1 MTVSAMVIAASEALM
16 PDGAV
21 KKVGKLTGGLILMLG
36 ILQPLVTMD
45 YEELYDTINTLPA
58 GALIQEKI
66 ETQVHDPLK
75 GIIEQELATYIVDK
89 AEELGAECSAVIVC
103 QTGEV
108 PTPERV
114 TITGLLTGEQK
125 RALSQYVTEE
135 LGVGPENQIYWN
147 EALP

>member
-1 MTVSAMVIAASEALM
+1 M

-36 ILQPLVTMD
+36 VLQPLVTMD
-45 YEELYDTINTLPA
+45 YEDLYDMVNTLPA
-58 GALIQEKI
+58 GAITEEKI

-89 AEELGAECSAVIVC
+89 AEELGAECTATVVC
-103 QTGEV
+103 QTGDV

-114 TITGLLTGEQK
+114 TIVGMLTREQK
-125 RALSQYVTEE
+125 EVLSRYLTEE
-135 LGVGPENQIYWN
+135 LDIAPENQIYWN